1 MDVEPV
7 FVVVPTPPASAVS
20 RRSFL
25 AVGFAFA
32 CGGALGSTSGFAA
45 ARAVAGPSPAAPHDA
60 QLARLR
66 SLAVD
71 APVEQLVDEGWEYL
85 ALLGCEYRDDETL
98 WFGFERL
105 AARVTEPGADPH
117 SRELALLARSVLA
130 RGSGAAEPARSRW
143 TSILREVR

>member
-7 FVVVPTPPASAVS
+7 FVVVPTPPASVVS

-45 ARAVAGPSPAAPHDA
+45 AHAVARPLPASPPDA

>member
-7 FVVVPTPPASAVS
+7 FVVAPTPPASAVS

-45 ARAVAGPSPAAPHDA
+45 ARAAATPSLPSQPDA

-66 SLAVD
+66 ALAVD
-71 APVEQLVDEGWEYL
+71 APVDELVDEGWEYL
-85 ALLGCEYRDDETL
+85 ALLGCRYGEDETL

-105 AARVTEPGADPH
+105 VARLTEPGASPQ
-117 SRELALLARSVLA
+117 SRELAMLARSVLA

>member
-1 MDVEPV
+1 VDVEPV

-45 ARAVAGPSPAAPHDA
+45 AHAVARPLPASPPDA